1 MADKDLLVIKKSM
14 DLVEHTIRLTSNPNR
29 YPKKYRFSLVDKMA
43 NKSMNIYECLLEAN
57 RTSLQGMKRERLELI
72 TKAIVCCDEL
82 LFYIELSSKLNIINQ
97 KSMEYWSKMVKD
109 VKYMSIKWRTT
120 DRNR

>member
-14 DLVEHTIRLTSNPNR
+14 DLVEHTMRLTSNPNR
-29 YPKKYRFSLVDKMA
+29 YPKKYRFSLVDKLA
-43 NKSMNIYECLLEAN
+43 NKSMNIYEYLLEAN
-57 RTSLQGMKRERLELI
+57 RTSLEYMKRERLELI
-72 TKAIVCCDEL
+72 TKAIVFCDEL

-97 KSMEYWSKMVKD
+97 KSMGYWSKMVKD

>member
-29 YPKKYRFSLVDKMA
+29 YPKKHRFSLVDKMA
-43 NKSMNIYECLLEAN
+43 NKSMNIYECLVEAN
-57 RTSLQGMKRERLELI
+57 RTSLDYMKRERLELI
-72 TKAIVCCDEL
+72 TKAILFCDEL